1 MLFKKVNKGYNHG
14 TGLNTR
20 QTVFLSNCCAKG
32 ETNGAVFICKI
43 SGRCTYSSNP
53 GCSRIYRQKF
63 RLGAVLYADFK
74 QARNAAFHR
83 KFFALLNLGFD
94 YWQPS
99 GGAISP
105 ADKKL
110 VRGYVQLVAHYAG
123 HEETLRELADQY
135 LHEEAEK
142 RASNISSVK
151 SFEAF
156 RAWVTIESGFYT
168 EYQMPDGTSRKEP
181 KSISFAK
188 MDDIEFSQ
196 LYKSVLDV
204 LWNYI
209 LYRTFPTQQA
219 AENAAAQLFSYAA

>member
-1 MLFKKVNKGYNHG
+1 MAQYSFVKSAGGVLIPATPDAREFFDKKYRVG
-14 TGLNTR
+14 T
-20 QTVFLSNCCAKG
+20 
-32 ETNGAVFICKI
+32 
-43 SGRCTYSSNP
+43 
-53 GCSRIYRQKF
+53 
-63 RLGAVLYADFK
+63 VLYADFK

-99 GGAISP
+99 GGAISLT
-105 ADKKL
+105 DKNL

-123 HEETLRELADQY
+123 HEDTLQELAEQY

-142 RASNISSVK
+142 RASNISAVK

-209 LYRTFPTQQA
+209 LFRTFPTQQA

>member
-1 MLFKKVNKGYNHG
+1 VKK
-14 TGLNTR
+14 
-20 QTVFLSNCCAKG
+20 
-32 ETNGAVFICKI
+32 I
-43 SGRCTYSSNP
+43 
-53 GCSRIYRQKF
+53 
-63 RLGAVLYADFK
+63 RLGAVLYSDFK
-74 QARNAAFHR
+74 QARNPAFHR

-123 HEETLRELADQY
+123 HGDTLQELADQY
-135 LHEEAEK
+135 LRDEAEK
-142 RASNISSVK
+142 RAGNISAVK

-156 RAWVTIESGFYT
+156 RAWVTIEAGFYN
-168 EYQMPDGTSRKEP
+168 EYQMPDGPIRKEP

-188 MDDIEFSQ
+188 MDDLEFSQ

-204 LWNYI
+204 LWN
-209 LYRTFPTQQA
+209 
-219 AENAAAQLFSYAA
+219 